1 MDSNKINE
9 KLDIIIDKQSEM
21 NVILAVQAEQ
31 LRIHIART
39 DALEALAQ
47 DYREEAD
54 EQRESMIAKLRPIED
69 HVTML
74 RGAGKVFAVLG
85 AVAALVLSA
94 LKIVFG

>member
-1 MDSNKINE
+1 MDSNRIDE
-9 KLDIIIDKQSEM
+9 KLDVIIEKQAEM
-21 NVILAVQAEQ
+21 NTILAVQAEQ

-54 EQRESMIAKLRPIED
+54 EQREAMLEKLRPIED

-74 RGAGKVFAVLG
+74 RGASKVFAVLG
-85 AVAALVLSA
+85 AIAALVLSA
-94 LKIVFG
+94 LKIFFG